1 MTSGIQQG
9 LVLGPK
15 LFILYLNDICTVSNK
30 LKFVMFADYTNLFC
44 SEFRIIENSRKG
56 IDSVKKKWLDINK
69 LSLSENKTKFMVFD
83 GVRVNCEIKL
93 NFNGV

>member
-30 LKFVMFADYTNLFC
+30 LKFVMFADDTNLFC
-44 SEFRIIENSRKG
+44 SGEDMKELLKTVEREMIML
-56 IDSVKKKWLDINK
+56 KKW
-69 LSLSENKTKFMVFD
+69 FD
-83 GVRVNCEIKL
+83 L
-93 NFNGV
+93 LFT